1 MRVLDAWD
9 RLERWLIGLLG
20 GVGLLIYLTQ
30 IVGRYLTTEID
41 FSAGEELTI
50 YIVIWATFLTASLL
64 VREDGHVRADLL
76 LRMMRPERQRW
87 VEIANCGIALGFC
100 LALTWYGW
108 LVAADSYDLGERSNT
123 VLSFPM
129 WVYYAAL
136 PVSAALMSIR
146 YARRLWQFCFAFDPA
161 TMEVHSGRE

>member
-1 MRVLDAWD
+1 MLDAWD

-20 GVGLLIYLTQ
+20 GLALCIYLTQ

-50 YIVIWATFLTASLL
+50 YVVIWATFLTASLL

-87 VEIANCGIALGFC
+87 LEIANCGIALGFC

-108 LVAADSYDLGERSNT
+108 LVSSDSYDLGERSNT

-136 PVSAALMSIR
+136 PFSAALMSIR

>member
-1 MRVLDAWD
+1 MLDAWD
-9 RLERWLIGLLG
+9 KLERWLIGLLG
-20 GVGLLIYLTQ
+20 GLGLLIYLTQ
-30 IVGRYLTTEID
+30 IVGRYVTTEID

-50 YIVIWATFLTASLL
+50 YVIIWATFLTASLL

-76 LRMMRPERQRW
+76 LRMMPPERQRW
-87 VEIANCGIALGFC
+87 FEIANCGIALGFC

-108 LVAADSYDLGERSNT
+108 LVVSDSYDLGERSNT

-136 PVSAALMSIR
+136 PFSAALMSIR

>member
-1 MRVLDAWD
+1 MLNAWD

-20 GVGLLIYLTQ
+20 GLGLLIYLTQ
-30 IVGRYLTTEID
+30 IVGRYVTTEID

-50 YIVIWATFLTASLL
+50 YVIIWATFLTASLL

-87 VEIANCGIALGFC
+87 FEIANCGIALGFC

-108 LVAADSYDLGERSNT
+108 LVVSDSYDLGERSNT

-136 PVSAALMSIR
+136 PFSAALMSIR

>member
-1 MRVLDAWD
+1 MRLLDAWD

-76 LRMMRPERQRW
+76 LRMMRPERQRLL
-87 VEIANCGIALGFC
+87 EIANCGIALGFC
-100 LALTWYGW
+100 LALTWYGC

>member
-1 MRVLDAWD
+1 MRMLDAWD

-20 GVGLLIYLTQ
+20 GLGLLIYLTQ

-76 LRMMRPERQRW
+76 LRMMRPERQRC

-108 LVAADSYDLGERSNT
+108 LVTADSYYLGERSNT

-136 PVSAALMSIR
+136 PVAAALMSIR

>member
-1 MRVLDAWD
+1 MLDAWD

-20 GVGLLIYLTQ
+20 GLGLLIYLTQ

-108 LVAADSYDLGERSNT
+108 LVASDSYDLGERSNT

-136 PVSAALMSIR
+136 PFSAALMSIR

>member
-1 MRVLDAWD
+1 MLDAWD

-20 GVGLLIYLTQ
+20 GLGLLIYLTQ
-30 IVGRYLTTEID
+30 IVGRYVTTEID

-50 YIVIWATFLTASLL
+50 YVIIWATFLTASLL

-87 VEIANCGIALGFC
+87 FEIANCGIALGFC

-108 LVAADSYDLGERSNT
+108 LVVSDSYDLGERSNT

>member
-1 MRVLDAWD
+1 MRILEAWD
-9 RLERWLIGLLG
+9 KLERWLIGLLG
-20 GVGLLIYLTQ
+20 AAGLLVYLTQ

-50 YIVIWATFLTASLL
+50 YIIIWAALLTGSLL

-76 LRMMRPERQRW
+76 LRMLRPERQRW
-87 VEIANCGIALGFC
+87 IEVANCGIAVGFC
-100 LALTWYGW
+100 LALTWYGAF
-108 LVAADSYDLGERSNT
+108 AAFDSYDMGERSNT
-123 VLSFPM
+123 ALGFPL
-129 WVYYAAL
+129 WLYYSAL
-136 PVSAALMSIR
+136 PVSAGLMSMR

>member
-76 LRMMRPERQRW
+76 LRMLRPERQRW